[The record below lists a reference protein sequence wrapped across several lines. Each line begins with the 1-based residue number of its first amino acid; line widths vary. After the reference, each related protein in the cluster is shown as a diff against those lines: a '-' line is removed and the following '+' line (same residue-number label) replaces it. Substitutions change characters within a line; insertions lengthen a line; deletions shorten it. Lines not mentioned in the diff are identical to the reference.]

1 MSAPDS
7 RVAEHYR
14 RQGLLDAILAGL
26 RAVGVDP
33 EAPTPA
39 DLAPADH
46 FHHGGAEETDAL
58 IGLAGFTAGMHV
70 LDAGG
75 GIGGP
80 ARWLADRVGCRVTV
94 VDFSADYC
102 SIGEELTRRTG
113 LAERVSFVP
122 ASALATPFAA
132 GSFDGAWT
140 QHATMNIADKAGLY
154 DELFRVL
161 RPGARLCLHEVMAG
175 PNQPIHFPVPWA
187 RGPEISHLLPTGKV
201 RAAIAAAGFREL
213 AWHDTTARTRDWLE
227 RRLATAKQAE
237 PPPLGVHL
245 LLGAAAPQMFANLL
259 RNVDEGRQVIV
270 QAVFERR

>member
-1 MSAPDS
+1 MSTPEA

-14 RQGLLDAILAGL
+14 RHGLLDAIVAGL

-33 EAPTPA
+33 AAATPA

-46 FHHGGAEETDAL
+46 FHLGGADETEAL

-80 ARWLADRVGCRVTV
+80 ARWLAHRVGCRVTV

-102 SIGEELTRRTG
+102 EIGEELTRRTG
-113 LAERVSFVP
+113 LADRVTFVP
-122 ASALATPFAA
+122 ASALAMPFVD
-132 GSFDGAWT
+132 GTFDGAWT

-154 DELFRVL
+154 EELFRVL
-161 RPGARLCLHEVMAG
+161 RPGARLGLHEVMAG

-201 RAAIAAAGFREL
+201 RAMIAARAFREL
-213 AWHDTTARTRDWLE
+213 AWHDATARTRDWLQQ
-227 RRLATAKQAE
+227 RLAAVRQGP
-237 PPPLGVHL
+237 PPPLGLHL
-245 LLGAAAPQMFANLL
+245 LLGPAAPEMFANLL
-259 RNVDEGRQVIV
+259 RNVDEGRQVVV